1 MRPKLFLGAAAALK
15 NASRPVSSSGPSTA
29 AEAAASKFRFSV
41 EFDPS
46 LAAKFRASFLVH
58 EDFVTAEEEAAL
70 MAEVEPHLGRLVY
83 EKDHWDEV
91 RNIRSSVPDS
101 CTEVLKVD
109 VKIFIFGCSLFIGAA
124 GRWSRRKLV
133 LIALAGRQEIF
144 STQYSLKFA
153 QIRKCV
159 K

>member
-1 MRPKLFLGAAAALK
+1 MRPKLLLSAAAALK

-91 RNIRSSVPDS
+91 RDIRSSLTDS
-101 CTEVLKVD
+101 CTEK
-109 VKIFIFGCSLFIGAA
+109 
-124 GRWSRRKLV
+124 R
-133 LIALAGRQEIF
+133 
-144 STQYSLKFA
+144 
-153 QIRKCV
+153 
-159 K
+159 

>member
-1 MRPKLFLGAAAALK
+1 MRPKLLLAAAAALK

-29 AEAAASKFRFSV
+29 AEAAASRFRFSA

-91 RNIRSSVPDS
+91 RYDIRPSLPHS
-101 CTEVLKVD
+101 CTEMLKVN
-109 VKIFIFGCSLFIGAA
+109 VKSILRIFGCSLFVG
-124 GRWSRRKLV
+124 GS
-133 LIALAGRQEIF
+133 
-144 STQYSLKFA
+144 SSLEQKKTSFEF
-153 QIRKCV
+153 
-159 K
+159 

>member
-1 MRPKLFLGAAAALK
+1 MEFVRERERNLTYHKMRPKLLLAAAAALK

-91 RNIRSSVPDS
+91 RDIRHSP
-101 CTEVLKVD
+101 
-109 VKIFIFGCSLFIGAA
+109 
-124 GRWSRRKLV
+124 
-133 LIALAGRQEIF
+133 
-144 STQYSLKFA
+144 
-153 QIRKCV
+153 
-159 K
+159 

>member
-1 MRPKLFLGAAAALK
+1 MEFVRERERSLTYHKMRPKLLLAAAAALK

-29 AEAAASKFRFSV
+29 AEAAASRFRFSA

-91 RNIRSSVPDS
+91 RGIRPSIPDS
-101 CTEVLKVD
+101 CTEVLKAMLKVN
-109 VKIFIFGCSLFIGAA
+109 VKIFIFGCSLFVG
-124 GRWSRRKLV
+124 GSWSLEQRKTS
-133 LIALAGRQEIF
+133 F
-144 STQYSLKFA
+144 
-153 QIRKCV
+153 
-159 K
+159 